1 MDVASWRIHREDTE
15 TSKRLAEII
24 TRAAVQE
31 GVKVSPR
38 GDWSSKCDCG
48 HHEQVTWFII
58 LPRRL
63 S

>member
-1 MDVASWRIHREDTE
+1 MDVASGRIHREDTE

-31 GVKVSPR
+31 GVNVSRR
-38 GDWSSKCDCG
+38 GGGSTKCDCG
-48 HHEQVTWFII
+48 HHDLVTWFII

-63 S
+63 G